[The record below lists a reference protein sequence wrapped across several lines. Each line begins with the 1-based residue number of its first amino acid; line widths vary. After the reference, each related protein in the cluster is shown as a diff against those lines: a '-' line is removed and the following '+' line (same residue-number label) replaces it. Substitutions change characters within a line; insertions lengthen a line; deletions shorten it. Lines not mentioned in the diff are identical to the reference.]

1 MPVIQGLLYNLHILE
16 AMANNRKDGIDKVND
31 LLTPIIEHLV
41 KIAIYN
47 YSKDREVQV
56 KGWENEV
63 LNWLEQI
70 DDYCNSL
77 KDNKRLKFKDYML
90 CLNDDLGR
98 DDIVRRKVN
107 IITRRYKHCY
117 DVENFTELR
126 QTLWQ
131 ILEAQFKVMSVDV
144 WCEQTLKE
152 NENYKLLYSNKY
164 FI

>member
-1 MPVIQGLLYNLHILE
+1 
-16 AMANNRKDGIDKVND
+16 
-31 LLTPIIEHLV
+31 
-41 KIAIYN
+41 
-47 YSKDREVQV
+47 
-56 KGWENEV
+56 
-63 LNWLEQI
+63 
-70 DDYCNSL
+70 
-77 KDNKRLKFKDYML
+77 ML